1 MSGGVV
7 AVVDDNTALLKSMQF
22 LLRIEGHTVIA
33 YSSAAAFL
41 DDRATKL
48 ACLIVDQ
55 QMPGM
60 TGLELV
66 ARLRQAGNPL
76 PVLLMSGLVSSEIV
90 IKAADLGI
98 AEVLDKPP
106 PLDVLLQFVATHC

>member
-1 MSGGVV
+1 MSGVV
-7 AVVDDNTALLKSMQF
+7 AVVDDNAALLKSMQF
-22 LLRIEGHTVIA
+22 LLGIEGHTVVA

-41 DDRATKL
+41 DDQATTP

-66 ARLRQAGNPL
+66 ARLRQSGNAL
-76 PVLLMSGLVSSEIV
+76 PVLLMSGLLSSQIV
-90 IKAADLGI
+90 VQAADLGI
-98 AEVLDKPP
+98 AQVLDKPP
-106 PLDVLLQFVATHC
+106 PPEVLLQFVAAYC